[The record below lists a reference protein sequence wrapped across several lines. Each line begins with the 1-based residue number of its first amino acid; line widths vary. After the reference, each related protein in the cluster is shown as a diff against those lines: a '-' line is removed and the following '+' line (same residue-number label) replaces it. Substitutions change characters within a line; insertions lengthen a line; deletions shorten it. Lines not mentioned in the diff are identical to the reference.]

1 MSEIWLKKPYTTRI
15 SAKIVSCEKIND
27 EFKVLLDKTIFR
39 HKSGGQD
46 CDKGQ
51 LHKGDMIFEVVD
63 VEEENG
69 KTIHIVRGR
78 GPLNIGDEVL
88 CVLDWE
94 RRYNLMK
101 LHTAEHIFYKSLTKI
116 LPNLELKKL
125 WLTFDDDKR
134 EGNGTIVI
142 ESSKP
147 LNWKILVEAEAE
159 VNKII
164 HENRSVKTYISNVK
178 DLTKDVRIKESLLKR
193 VDQVRV
199 VEVEEFDKA
208 ACSGTHVER
217 TGEIMFFKIT
227 SMEKKNA
234 NTYHLNFKIGKD
246 ALNFTLTVSN
256 QVIWKAQTLRYNP
269 NEVVYVLEKHEK
281 LRETL
286 NDLKTKLLEIIPQ
299 DIERNKEN
307 IHNIPIYHYI
317 CRGLGV
323 KELTKLG
330 RKLRKKI
337 EGNFIAILVG
347 TNETVSFVAI
357 SKGVNLDLS
366 KILKGFLADYSG
378 KGGGKPDFAI
388 YGIKK
393 PNNVND
399 LLNNLINRFKLKIAK
414 L

>member
-1 MSEIWLKKPYTTRI
+1 MDT
-15 SAKIVSCEKIND
+15 KIVSCEKTNH

-39 HKSGGQD
+39 YKAGGQD

-51 LHKGDMIFEVVD
+51 LRKDDIVFEVVD

-69 KTIHIVRGR
+69 KTIHIVKGK
-78 GPLNIGDEVL
+78 GSLDIGDEVL

-94 RRYNLMK
+94 RRYTLMK
-101 LHTAEHIFYKSLTKI
+101 LHTAEHIFYKSLAKR
-116 LPNLELKKL
+116 LPDLELKKL

-142 ESSKP
+142 ETSKP
-147 LNWKILVEAEAE
+147 LDWKILVEAETE

-164 HENRSVKTYISNVK
+164 YENRSIKTYISNVK

-193 VDQVRV
+193 MNQVRI
-199 VEVEEFDKA
+199 VEVEKFDKA

-227 SMEKKNA
+227 SIEKKNA
-234 NTYHLNFKIGKD
+234 QSYHLNFKVGED
-246 ALNFTLTVSN
+246 ALNFALTVSN
-256 QVIWKAQTLRYNP
+256 QVLWKAQSIGYNP
-269 NEVVYVLEKHEK
+269 DEVIYVLEKHEK

-286 NDLKTKLLEIIPQ
+286 KGLKTQLLNTIPQ
-299 DIERNKEN
+299 DIERNKE
-307 IHNIPIYHYI
+307 IVHNIPIYYYV
-317 CRGLGV
+317 CRGLEV
-323 KELTKLG
+323 KELTMLG
-330 RKLRKKI
+330 RRLKKKI

-347 TNETVSFVAI
+347 TNETASFIIA
-357 SKGVNLDLS
+357 SKGVNLDVS
-366 KILKGFLADYSG
+366 KILKEFLANYDC

-393 PNNVND
+393 PNNINE
-399 LLNNLINRFKLKIAK
+399 LLNNLVNRFRLEISKILA
-414 L
+414 